1 MFNFNK
7 KKEPIDLEIE
17 RVLEQL
23 AKMDAD
29 SPKYKMAVDNLKV
42 LHEARSCKDNAA
54 ISMDVIVMAV
64 TNIVGIL
71 LVLDYERLHV
81 FTSKA
86 IGFVVKGRL

>member
-7 KKEPIDLEIE
+7 KKDAIDLEIE
-17 RVLEQL
+17 RVLAQL
-23 AKMDAD
+23 AKMDANTEM
-29 SPKYKMAVDNLKV
+29 YKMAVDNLKI
-42 LHEARSCKDNAA
+42 LHEARSCENKAT
-54 ISMDVIVMAV
+54 ISMDTIVVAV

-86 IGFVVKGRL
+86 IGFIVKGRL